1 MMCRI
6 AVCRKRSREETS
18 RVEAAVQRGLAGD
31 AKPNKSPR
39 KVTQGNSSREGG
51 GWGEQVAA
59 KSTGMKPGRQGK
71 PRAATDAGQG

>member
-18 RVEAAVQRGLAGD
+18 RVEAAVAGRPCRGRQSH
-31 AKPNKSPR
+31 KSPR

-59 KSTGMKPGRQGK
+59 KSTGRQGK